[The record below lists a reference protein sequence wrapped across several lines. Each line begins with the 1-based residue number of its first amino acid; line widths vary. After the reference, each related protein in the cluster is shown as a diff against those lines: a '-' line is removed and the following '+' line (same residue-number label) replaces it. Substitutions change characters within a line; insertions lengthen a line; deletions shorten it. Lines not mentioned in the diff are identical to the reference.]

1 LSTGLPFG
9 GDEIAK
15 TSNANGDVGS
25 LTAGGGVMLG
35 IGAMWTPLWLSQKRY
50 GRANDSF
57 AGDILGSFALSTHT
71 IESTKFDATSFGI
84 SMGFHLNL

>member
-1 LSTGLPFG
+1 MSTGLPFG

-35 IGAMWTPLWLSQKRY
+35 IGAMWTPLWLSQDVGLGASVDASVKY
-50 GRANDSF
+50 DSLT
-57 AGDILGSFALSTHT
+57 A
-71 IESTKFDATSFGI
+71 
-84 SMGFHLNL
+84 